1 MLSDVILNWKCTHN
15 SHFNL
20 HWKATD
26 LTTQNSGQFFGFC
39 RCFILLLSSSFLL
52 QLFKTKSP
60 KIASWPGILVCHKE
74 TRIKVVLARKLGKQ
88 GHGSSPVLFQ
98 YIHWP
103 VPRGRGTGRFPPARH
118 WSVNVIKQ
126 DNHQSP
132 YFQLE
137 IPFGSTKISGINKV
151 YTFIWNDFWTLRN
164 FWRSSIQFLI
174 PRIIVRISLIFS
186 CWTIGNDCLFSRS
199 RSIYFHLEKCDWKK
213 YSVASNKSDSRELT

>member
-1 MLSDVILNWKCTHN
+1 M
-15 SHFNL
+15 
-20 HWKATD
+20 
-26 LTTQNSGQFFGFC
+26 
-39 RCFILLLSSSFLL
+39 LLLSSSFLL

-118 WSVNVIKQ
+118 WSVNVMKQ

-186 CWTIGNDCLFSRS
+186 RWTIGNDCLFSWS
-199 RSIYFHLEKCDWKK
+199 HLETLPKAQRTRGLSSYHKFKHKSWSNFIFRISTKHHLQNLNQT
-213 YSVASNKSDSRELT
+213 SASP

>member
-1 MLSDVILNWKCTHN
+1 MKKNVRKKDPNSTNSTGLLPLYNTCAQTSGIIIYSDGRTNGKMN
-15 SHFNL
+15 S
-20 HWKATD
+20 KIGIETEKM
-26 LTTQNSGQFFGFC
+26 
-39 RCFILLLSSSFLL
+39 LLLSSSFLL

-186 CWTIGNDCLFSRS
+186 RWTIGNDCLFSRS
-199 RSIYFHLEKCDWKK
+199 RSIYRVVF
-213 YSVASNKSDSRELT
+213 LTGPP